1 MTEPFLYRVVEY
13 VVQAMGDAYPEI
25 RKEQR
30 HCELVIKTEEESFN
44 RTLDKGIELFESI
57 AAKLQQAKQSVVP
70 GAEAFKLYDTYG
82 FPLDLTELMAEEKG
96 LTVDREGFER
106 EMENQRARAR
116 ESGKF
121 VMSDDL
127 AKWETVQDGPHS
139 AFKGY
144 ETTECQAK
152 LCMIGEDQEYWHLV
166 FDQTPFYGESGGQ
179 VGDTG
184 VIVVDGREFTVVDTL
199 RFNDRIVHLVKKE
212 GEFPKR
218 APQYTL
224 KVDRNRRMAT
234 ACNHTGTHLLQAALR
249 RVLGDHVHQSGSL
262 VTPERL
268 RFDFTHYE
276 KVTEEQLREVEQ
288 IVNQVI
294 GEAYPVTA
302 REMAYQEAVDEGAT
316 ALFEE
321 KYGDRVRVISVER
334 FSSELCGGTHVGNTA
349 QIRLFRI
356 VSESSVATGVRR
368 IEAVTGD
375 EALKMYQ
382 QERTILSELAA
393 LFKADVQSIP
403 DRVKQLTE
411 ENLRLRK
418 EKEQA
423 QQANAAERIQA
434 LYGEIKSVGSWKYIS
449 ARVDGLPMELLREAV
464 DKLRDHMKSGVVV
477 LGSVNDGKVNLVA
490 GVTKDLTGRVQAGA
504 LIKKVASEVG
514 GSGGGRPDMA
524 QAGGKDP
531 AKLDQAL
538 KIGEATIAE
547 LLKTE

>member
-1 MTEPFLYRVVEY
+1 
-13 VVQAMGDAYPEI
+13 
-25 RKEQR
+25 
-30 HCELVIKTEEESFN
+30 
-44 RTLDKGIELFESI
+44 
-57 AAKLQQAKQSVVP
+57 
-70 GAEAFKLYDTYG
+70 
-82 FPLDLTELMAEEKG
+82 
-96 LTVDREGFER
+96 
-106 EMENQRARAR
+106 
-116 ESGKF
+116 
-121 VMSDDL
+121 
-127 AKWETVQDGPHS
+127 
-139 AFKGY
+139 
-144 ETTECQAK
+144 
-152 LCMIGEDQEYWHLV
+152 
-166 FDQTPFYGESGGQ
+166 
-179 VGDTG
+179 
-184 VIVVDGREFTVVDTL
+184 
-199 RFNDRIVHLVKKE
+199 
-212 GEFPKR
+212 
-218 APQYTL
+218 
-224 KVDRNRRMAT
+224 MAT